1 MMNGKNGLIDDFVA
15 KFNSVRLS
23 PLGHYV
29 RSRLTSTFCGSLFDI
44 LRFSSDLCHSA

>member
-1 MMNGKNGLIDDFVA
+1 MMNGKSGLIDDFVA
-15 KFNSVRLS
+15 KFNSVRLN